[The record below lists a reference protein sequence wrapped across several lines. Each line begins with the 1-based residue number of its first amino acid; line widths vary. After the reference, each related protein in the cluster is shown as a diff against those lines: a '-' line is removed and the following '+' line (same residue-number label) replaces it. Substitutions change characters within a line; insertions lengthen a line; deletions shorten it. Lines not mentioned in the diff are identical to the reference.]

1 MRQQHRFRVENR
13 PQDQVPPSRPEDTD
27 LSTVGEGHPS
37 NAQTRGQMIEVE
49 GVYII
54 SVAAR
59 ILDMHPQTLR
69 KYEKLGLINPGRTI
83 GMLRLYSIEDIK
95 KVRLIRYLSD
105 ELGLSRDRVTLRL
118 KGLAFEAIFQGE
130 CPPNYED
137 CCRKILRDH
146 VPSRHAQQKLEKKLR
161 GYWDTLV
168 KTCQDCPSPHETIA
182 SIIKQNENMPTRKH
196 YLRDLEPFIT
206 RHYSSLIS

>member
-1 MRQQHRFRVENR
+1 MRQQHRFRVENLL
-13 PQDQVPPSRPEDTD
+13 QDQATPSRPEDTD
-27 LSTVGEGHPS
+27 LSTVGGRHPS
-37 NAQTRGQMIEVE
+37 NAQTGGQMIEVE

-105 ELGLSRDRVTLRL
+105 ELGLNLAGVQFALAAFDNMSAIKQRIGSRLE
-118 KGLAFEAIFQGE
+118 GIPA
-130 CPPNYED
+130 
-137 CCRKILRDH
+137 
-146 VPSRHAQQKLEKKLR
+146 AQQVVQE
-161 GYWDTLV
+161 
-168 KTCQDCPSPHETIA
+168 E
-182 SIIKQNENMPTRKH
+182 M
-196 YLRDLEPFIT
+196 DLLFE
-206 RHYSSLIS
+206 SLNLPVDR